1 MQIINQVE
9 NKIRIQSDPERPG
22 KKLWKN
28 VKSVTKE
35 NCKSSDLGHNT
46 RLHIQGMAK
55 MWFR

>member
-1 MQIINQVE
+1 MKINTVE
-9 NKIRIQSDPERPG
+9 EKIRIQSDPERLG

-35 NCKSSDLGHNT
+35 NCKVAELGQNT
-46 RLHIQGMAK
+46 WLHIKGMTQ